1 MIGGPDEN
9 GVLHGKVVLVTG
21 AGGGIG
27 KACAVLAAAQGARV
41 IVNDLGVDVSGV
53 GGGAGPAEATAAE
66 IEASGGVAIA
76 NSGSV
81 TDRADAEGMVR
92 QAIEAF
98 GGLHAVINPAGFLRD
113 AMFHKMDPADWNA
126 VVDVHLGG
134 AFNIC
139 RAAIGHFRDQG
150 EGAFV
155 LFASTSGL
163 IGNVGQSNY
172 GAAKMGV
179 AGLSR
184 ILALE
189 GALKGVRS
197 NVVTPFAW
205 TRMIGTIPPTGAAAD
220 AAIARIK
227 QSMRPDQVAQL
238 AVALASPATAA
249 VTGQVFVSRGNEI
262 TLMSQPRP
270 LAKAVEPNGWTPRS
284 IAQVALPSMADQ
296 FYPLKN
302 HMEFFADDPA

>member
-1 MIGGPDEN
+1 MDEN
-9 GVLHGKVVLVTG
+9 GVLRGKVVLVTG

-27 KACAVLAAAQGARV
+27 KACALLAAQQGASV
-41 IVNDLGVDVSGV
+41 VVNDLGVDVAGV
-53 GGGAGPAEATAAE
+53 GASAGPAQATVAE
-66 IEASGGVAIA
+66 IEAAGGVAVA
-76 NSGSV
+76 NAGSV
-81 TDRADAEGMVR
+81 THRPDAEAMVR
-92 QAIEAF
+92 QAIETF

-113 AMFHKMDPADWNA
+113 AMFHKMDPADWDA

-139 RAAIGHFRDQG
+139 RAAVGHFRDQG

-163 IGNVGQSNY
+163 IGNIGQANY

-184 ILALE
+184 ILAME
-189 GALKGVRS
+189 GSSKGVRS

-205 TRMIGTIPPTGAAAD
+205 TRMVGTIPMSGEAAD
-220 AAIARIK
+220 AAVARMK
-227 QSMRPDQVAQL
+227 QTMRPDQVAQL
-238 AVALASPATAA
+238 AVALASNVTST
-249 VTGQVFVSRGNEI
+249 VTGQVFVTRGDAI

-270 LAKAVEPNGWTPRS
+270 LASAVEPQGWTPHS
-284 IAQVALPSMADQ
+284 IAERALPSMADQ
-296 FYPLKN
+296 FYPLAN
-302 HMEFFADDPA
+302 HMSFFAGDVQ

>member
-1 MIGGPDEN
+1 MSARDDQ
-9 GVLHGKVVLVTG
+9 GVLQGKVVLVTG

-27 KACAVLAAAQGARV
+27 KACAILAAQQGACV
-41 IVNDLGVDVSGV
+41 VVNDLGVDVSGV
-53 GGGAGPAEATAAE
+53 GGDAGPAQTTVAE
-66 IEASGGVAIA
+66 IEAAGGAAVA
-76 NSGSV
+76 NTGSV
-81 TDRADAEGMVR
+81 TNLTDAAAMVR
-92 QAIEAF
+92 QAIETF

-113 AMFHKMDPADWNA
+113 AMFHKMDPADWDA

-139 RAAIGHFRDQG
+139 RAAVGHFRDQG

-155 LFASTSGL
+155 LFSSTSGL
-163 IGNVGQSNY
+163 IGNVGQANY

-184 ILALE
+184 ILAME

-205 TRMIGTIPPTGAAAD
+205 TRMVGTIPLTGDAAD
-220 AAIARIK
+220 AFIAKMK

-238 AVALASPATAA
+238 AVALASNATAS
-249 VTGQVFVSRGNEI
+249 VTGQVFVTRGNEI

-270 LAKAVEPNGWTPRS
+270 LASAVEPRGWTPRS
-284 IAQVALPSMADQ
+284 IAEVALPSMAEQ
-296 FYPLKN
+296 FYPLAN
-302 HMEFFADDPA
+302 HMSFFTGEPP

>member
-1 MIGGPDEN
+1 MEEN
-9 GVLHGKVVLVTG
+9 GVLNGKVVLVTG

-27 KACAVLAAAQGARV
+27 KACAILAAQQGACV
-41 IVNDLGVDVSGV
+41 VVNDLGVDVA
-53 GGGAGPAEATAAE
+53 GGGSSAGPAQATAAQ
-66 IEASGGVAIA
+66 IEAAGGTAVA
-76 NSGSV
+76 NTGSV
-81 TDRADAEGMVR
+81 TDRVDAEAMVR
-92 QAIEAF
+92 QAIETF

-113 AMFHKMDPADWNA
+113 AMFHKMAPADWDA

-139 RAAIGHFRDQG
+139 RAAVGHFRDQG

-163 IGNVGQSNY
+163 IGNVGQTNY

-184 ILALE
+184 ILAME

-205 TRMIGTIPPTGAAAD
+205 TRMVGTIPAGAAAD
-220 AAIARIK
+220 AFIAEMK
-227 QSMRPDQVAQL
+227 QKMRPDQVAQL
-238 AVALASPATAA
+238 AVALASPVTAN
-249 VTGQVFVSRGNEI
+249 VTGQVFVTRGNEI

-270 LAKAVEPNGWTPRS
+270 VATAVEPEGWSPRS
-284 IAQVALPSMADQ
+284 IAERALPSMAAQ
-296 FYPLKN
+296 FYPLAD
-302 HMEFFADDPA
+302 HMSFFAGDPA

>member
-1 MIGGPDEN
+1 MDEN
-9 GVLHGKVVLVTG
+9 GVLHGKMVLVTG

-27 KACAVLAAAQGARV
+27 KACALLAAQQGASV
-41 IVNDLGVDVSGV
+41 VVNDLGVDVSGI
-53 GGGAGPAEATAAE
+53 GASAGPAQMTVAE
-66 IEASGGVAIA
+66 IQAAGGLAVA

-81 TDRADAEGMVR
+81 TRRADAEAMVR
-92 QAIEAF
+92 QAIETF

-113 AMFHKMDPADWNA
+113 AMFHKMDPADWDA

-139 RAAIGHFRDQG
+139 RAAVGHFREQG

-155 LFASTSGL
+155 LFSSTSGL

-189 GALKGVRS
+189 GAHKGVRS

-205 TRMIGTIPPTGAAAD
+205 TRMIGTIPLTGAGD
-220 AAIARIK
+220 AHLEQMK
-227 QSMRPDQVAQL
+227 QKMRPDQVAQL
-238 AVALASPATAA
+238 AVALASNVTSS
-249 VTGQVFVSRGNEI
+249 VTGQVFVARGDEI
-262 TLMSQPRP
+262 ALMSQPRP
-270 LAKAVEPNGWTPRS
+270 LASAVEPQGWTPRS
-284 IAQVALPSMADQ
+284 IAERALPSMADQ
-296 FYPLKN
+296 FYPLAN
-302 HMEFFADDPA
+302 HMSFFAGDAE

>member
-1 MIGGPDEN
+1 MDEN
-9 GVLHGKVVLVTG
+9 GVLHGKVVLVSG

-27 KACAVLAAAQGARV
+27 KACALLAARQGASV
-41 IVNDLGVDVSGV
+41 VVNDLGVDVSGV
-53 GGGAGPAEATAAE
+53 GASAGPAQATVAE
-66 IEASGGVAIA
+66 IEVAGGVAVA

-81 TDRADAEGMVR
+81 TNRSDAEAMVR
-92 QAIEAF
+92 QAIETF

-113 AMFHKMDPADWNA
+113 AMFHKMDPADWDA

-139 RAAIGHFRDQG
+139 RAAVGHFRQQG

-163 IGNVGQSNY
+163 IGNVGQANY

-179 AGLSR
+179 TGLSR
-184 ILALE
+184 ILAME
-189 GALKGVRS
+189 GASKGVRS

-205 TRMIGTIPPTGAAAD
+205 TRMVGTIPMTGEAAD
-220 AAIARIK
+220 AAVARMK

-238 AVALASPATAA
+238 AVALASNVTSA
-249 VTGQVFVSRGNEI
+249 VTGQVFVTRGDEI

-270 LAKAVEPNGWTPRS
+270 LASAVEPQGWTPRS
-284 IAQVALPSMADQ
+284 IAEKALPSMADQ
-296 FYPLKN
+296 FYSLKN
-302 HMEFFADDPA
+302 HMEFFTDEAV

>member
-1 MIGGPDEN
+1 MSARDEN

-27 KACAVLAAAQGARV
+27 KACALLAAAQGASV
-41 IVNDLGVDVSGV
+41 VVNDLGVDVSGA
-53 GGGAGPAEATAAE
+53 GGDAGPAQTTVAE
-66 IEASGGVAIA
+66 IEAAGGTAVA
-76 NSGSV
+76 NTGSV
-81 TDRADAEGMVR
+81 TSRTDADAMVR
-92 QAIEAF
+92 QAVETF

-113 AMFHKMDPADWNA
+113 AMFHKMDPADWDA

-139 RAAIGHFRDQG
+139 RAAVGRFRDQG

-155 LFASTSGL
+155 LFSSTSGL
-163 IGNVGQSNY
+163 IGNVGQANY

-184 ILALE
+184 ILAME

-205 TRMIGTIPPTGAAAD
+205 TRMVGTIPLAGEAAD
-220 AAIARIK
+220 AFVAKMK

-238 AVALASPATAA
+238 AVALASSATAS
-249 VTGQVFVSRGNEI
+249 VTGQVFVTRGNEI

-270 LAKAVEPNGWTPRS
+270 LVSAVEPQGWTPRS
-284 IAQVALPSMADQ
+284 IAERALPSMAEQ
-296 FYPLKN
+296 FYPLAN
-302 HMEFFADDPA
+302 HMSFFAGDPA

>member
-1 MIGGPDEN
+1 MDDQ

-27 KACAVLAAAQGARV
+27 KACALLAAQQGASV
-41 IVNDLGVDVSGV
+41 VVNDLGVDVAGV
-53 GGGAGPAEATAAE
+53 GASAGPAQATVAQ
-66 IEASGGVAIA
+66 IEAAGGVAVA

-81 TDRADAEGMVR
+81 TSRVDAQAMVR
-92 QAIEAF
+92 QAVETF

-113 AMFHKMDPADWNA
+113 AMFHKMDPADWDA

-139 RAAIGHFRDQG
+139 RAAVGYFREQG

-155 LFASTSGL
+155 LFSSTSGL
-163 IGNVGQSNY
+163 IGNVGQANY

-184 ILALE
+184 ILAME
-189 GALKGVRS
+189 GASKGVRS

-205 TRMIGTIPPTGAAAD
+205 TRMVGTIPMSGVAAD
-220 AAIARIK
+220 AYLEQMK
-227 QSMRPDQVAQL
+227 QTMRPDQVAQL
-238 AVALASPATAA
+238 AVALASTVTST
-249 VTGQVFVSRGNEI
+249 VTGQVFVTRGDEI

-270 LAKAVEPNGWTPRS
+270 LVSAVEPNGWTPRS
-284 IAQVALPSMADQ
+284 IAQIALPSMAEQ
-296 FYPLKN
+296 FYPLAN
-302 HMEFFADDPA
+302 HMSFFAGEAP